1 MTREE
6 CVLQPGAEGP
16 PLPCASGCAPGV
28 LKNVGRT
35 NAENTKGARR
45 SESTANEY
53 CGSARRCI
61 FSSHNRSTSTA
72 ESLSRVQ
79 RRKAPEPIFEG
90 FSVRARLAFRTRTS
104 RHSRPRARP
113 SRRPLTRRHRATPA
127 FDSSHTMAFTI
138 ASNVA
143 AKAAAAPGR
152 RVAPKRS
159 VAARAGK
166 GFEMPG
172 QYKKVRL
179 SSVLRSRGSSLL
191 RIEKASLG
199 VAATRPNALLCR

>member
-1 MTREE
+1 MLEGATQERRV
-6 CVLQPGAEGP
+6 VLNRPPMNAAVRDGA
-16 PLPCASGCAPGV
+16 
-28 LKNVGRT
+28 
-35 NAENTKGARR
+35 
-45 SESTANEY
+45 
-53 CGSARRCI
+53 
-61 FSSHNRSTSTA
+61 FSRVTDRSTSTA
-72 ESLSRVQ
+72 ESLSGE
-79 RRKAPEPIFEG
+79 RRKTPEPIFEG

-199 VAATRPNALLCR
+199 VAATRPNALLSR